1 MGPICLL
8 LFQLAAI
15 LPFKSVASG
24 IAAVT
29 LADAVY
35 ILISLLGIVGII
47 KQVKSTSEFFK
58 KINGVIIVYLGL
70 SFALMSFT
78 DRVSYLDMYDWG
90 SRSVFVGV
98 LLLTMLNP
106 VTIICYTG
114 VFNAKVMDL
123 KMSNRGLFQFG
134 FGTLLSTPIFMTFVV
149 VLGALGGKFLPDM
162 VVNIMNLVVGCCS
175 GDCVIFF
182 RSLSLSREK
191 RKNNKIP
198 LMHRHSRGFS
208 YDWRIRW
215 TNKNPLLS
223 KA

>member
-1 MGPICLL
+1 MMEKEQKKNVHPVLSGLKLGILLQFGGMGPICLL

-149 VLGALGGKFLPDM
+149 VLGSLGGK
-162 VVNIMNLVVGCCS
+162 I
-175 GDCVIFF
+175 
-182 RSLSLSREK
+182 
-191 RKNNKIP
+191 
-198 LMHRHSRGFS
+198 
-208 YDWRIRW
+208 
-215 TNKNPLLS
+215 
-223 KA
+223 